1 MVAVEATRNG
11 ARAGEDIMTLKI
23 LFALLAVAAGTA
35 TALQAAA
42 NAGLSQR
49 IGLGAALVLNTVI
62 VLAGALLL
70 FVARGPHAN
79 FFPTGTPWSL
89 YIGGIC
95 GFVIISCLAL
105 VFPKIG
111 AAWAIALV
119 VLGQS
124 AAALAIDHYG
134 LLGMPEDPITIS
146 RAAGLAIVAFGVA
159 VIRH

>member
-1 MVAVEATRNG
+1 
-11 ARAGEDIMTLKI
+11 MTV
-23 LFALLAVAAGTA
+23 LFAALALLAGIA
-35 TALQAAA
+35 TTLQASA

-49 IGLGAALVLNTVI
+49 VGLGAALVLNTLI
-62 VLAGALLL
+62 VLAGTLVF

-79 FFPTGTPWSL
+79 FFPAGTPWTL
-89 YIGGIC
+89 YIGGAC
-95 GFVIISCLAL
+95 GFVIILCLAF

-134 LLGMPEDPITIS
+134 LLGMPKDPITLP
-146 RAAGLAIVAFGVA
+146 RVAGLALLALGVSL
-159 VIRH
+159 VRH